1 MAFCCLAL
9 SGGLAGALA
18 WQSTQGTIMPYVV
31 EVNELGQAQAV
42 APATADYRPTDP
54 QIAFH
59 LARFIENVRQV
70 PADPIVL
77 RQSWLRAYDFTTD
90 RGALALNDYA
100 RVNDPYPY
108 SAGALY
114 QVYLSPGQVTD
125 IALQPGE
132 SLVGNGPIAAGDTAR
147 WIIGDTISGS
157 GDTQRTHILV
167 KPTRPDIV
175 TNLVINTD
183 RRTYHLELRAH
194 PSAYMASVSWRYPE
208 DELIALR
215 RNNRDAETALPIGR
229 DIALDAL
236 RFRYRIEGDRPPWR
250 PRRAFD
256 DGRQVFIEFPRGI
269 GQGEMPPLFV
279 IGPEGEG
286 QLVNYRIRR
295 NYIIVDRLFAAAE
308 LRLGDRQ
315 QVVRIVRTDGVR
327 RSPRHEDRGES

>member
-1 MAFCCLAL
+1 MAIDARDHHAL
-9 SGGLAGALA
+9 RGR
-18 WQSTQGTIMPYVV
+18 
-31 EVNELGQAQAV
+31 GQ
-42 APATADYRPTDP
+42 R
-54 QIAFH
+54 
-59 LARFIENVRQV
+59 AR
-70 PADPIVL
+70 
-77 RQSWLRAYDFTTD
+77 S
-90 RGALALNDYA
+90 
-100 RVNDPYPY
+100 
-108 SAGALY
+108 
-114 QVYLSPGQVTD
+114 
-125 IALQPGE
+125 
-132 SLVGNGPIAAGDTAR
+132 AGDTAR

-256 DGRQVFIEFPRGI
+256 DGRQVFIDFPRGI